1 MQKLLVGIPL
11 YLKFWV
17 KLTELERNRRFS
29 IYFAR
34 SALTVTSSEQVQL
47 FLIGSLLRAFQRA
60 QDEHRTLS
68 LTPPPKGA
76 QKRSVQSLNNKLR

>member
-1 MQKLLVGIPL
+1 MSC
-11 YLKFWV
+11 FNV
-17 KLTELERNRRFS
+17 KLAALERNRRFS

-68 LTPPPKGA
+68 LTPPPQRGLKNA
-76 QKRSVQSLNNKLR
+76 VSKV